1 VARAAR
7 FDGLR
12 PSSAA
17 ASSVAAAA
25 SRKTGTVPE
34 LVLRR
39 SLRRLGLSC
48 QLNRSDL
55 PGVPDIVLA
64 KRHVVVFVDGDF
76 WHGKDWERRKVKLM
90 AGHNAAYWINKIE
103 GNRARDRD
111 QNRQLRSL
119 GWTVMRFWES
129 DVLRR
134 TEHVVKRIQRA
145 LVRKRPSV
153 RRKKGS

>member
-1 VARAAR
+1 MARAAR

-12 PSSAA
+12 PSSAI
-17 ASSVAAAA
+17 ASSAAAAA

-34 LVLRR
+34 MVLRR

-55 PGVPDIVLA
+55 PGIPDIVLA

-90 AGHNAAYWINKIE
+90 RGHNAAYWIGKIE
-103 GNRARDRD
+103 GNRARDRS

-129 DVLRR
+129 DVLNR
-134 TEHVVKRIQRA
+134 TEYVLNRIQRTIGS
-145 LVRKRPSV
+145 KRPSI
-153 RRKKGS
+153 RRKRG